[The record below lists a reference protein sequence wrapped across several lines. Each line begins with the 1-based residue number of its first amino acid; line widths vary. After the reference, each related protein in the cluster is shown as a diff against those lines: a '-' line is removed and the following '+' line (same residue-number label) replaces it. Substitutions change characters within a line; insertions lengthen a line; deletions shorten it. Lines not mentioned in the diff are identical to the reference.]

1 MFARLKNRQL
11 EYQKKGTKMPIAGIV
26 ILTAPEKTENVL
38 IQLKKIDKVT
48 TYGIHKDNYI
58 IAVFEGDTIADLE
71 NINDHILAETDGV
84 MGIYPAY
91 VNYEE
96 DGLDEELT

>member
-1 MFARLKNRQL
+1 
-11 EYQKKGTKMPIAGIV
+11 MPIAGVV
-26 ILTAPEKTENVL
+26 ILTAKNKTDDVL

-58 IAVFEGDTIADLE
+58 IAVIEGDTIADME
-71 NINDHILAETDGV
+71 NINDHILVKTDGV
-84 MGIYPAY
+84 VGIYPAY

>member
-1 MFARLKNRQL
+1 
-11 EYQKKGTKMPIAGIV
+11 MPIAGVV
-26 ILTAPEKTENVL
+26 ILTEKNKTEDVL
-38 IQLKKIDKVT
+38 IQLKKIENVT

-58 IAVFEGDTIADLE
+58 IAVFEGDTTTDLE
-71 NINDHILAETDGV
+71 KINNHIITETDGV

-96 DGLDEELT
+96 EGLDKEIT